1 MHVKIHRKIV
11 IHARLCLFWGFF
23 QKDNTVFP
31 SGLLQIKELHV

>member
-1 MHVKIHRKIV
+1 MLDYVS
-11 IHARLCLFWGFF
+11 FGFFF